1 MTGAHSSSE
10 EGSGEKHR
18 RMIIKVTGNSHY
30 KLSGLLQKVF
40 FFSPA
45 RPINEHLGF
54 KSKLGKELDLIASQL
69 RILVSQVYLWN
80 HLLAL

>member
-1 MTGAHSSSE
+1 
-10 EGSGEKHR
+10 
-18 RMIIKVTGNSHY
+18 MIIKATGNSHY
-30 KLSGLLQKVF
+30 KLSGLLQIVFFF

-54 KSKLGKELDLIASQL
+54 KSKLGKELDLTASQL